1 MEERMVQF
9 ISALRAGG
17 VRVSLAESA
26 DAFQAVDILGVQDRE
41 AFRLSL
47 RSTLVKDA
55 SGIPTFEELFPL
67 FFGSSDAP
75 PMQDITEDM
84 SPEEAQMLAEAMRMF
99 NEPLRKMM
107 EKLLRGEQLSQEELD
122 QLGQLTG
129 LNRMN
134 DMRYQDWMAKRMM
147 RALRFEDVQK
157 ALREMMELLAQMGM
171 NKQRLDQMR
180 QLVQANQKALE
191 EQIGKFAGQRI
202 AENMSEE
209 RPEESIDD
217 LMDRPFNALSDNDMQ
232 KLRKEVNRLANR
244 LRSRIALRQK
254 RAKTGQLDAKGTI
267 RSNLK
272 NGGVPIEIKHR
283 DHRLKPKLVVICD
296 ISTSMRPCSELML
309 SLVYALQDLITKTHA
324 FAFIDHLEYI
334 SPDFAGRPANEA
346 NEAIRDVLVR
356 MPPGYYSTDLGYALE
371 NFARD
376 YLDTIDSR
384 TTFIMVGDGRNN
396 YNNPRLEVFKNM
408 ARRSR
413 RTIWINP
420 EPPMLW
426 GSGDSDMAK
435 YAPLCDNVV
444 VAATLGELT
453 SAVDNLLAQP

>member
-26 DAFQAVDILGVQDRE
+26 DAFKAVDMLGVQERE
-41 AFRLSL
+41 FFKLSL
-47 RSTLVKDA
+47 RATLVKDA
-55 SGIPTFEELFPL
+55 SGLPVFEELFPL
-67 FFGSSDAP
+67 FFGSADAP
-75 PMQDITEDM
+75 PMSDMTEDM

-99 NEPLRKMM
+99 NEQLRKMM
-107 EKLLRGEQLSQEELD
+107 EKLLRGEQLSQEELE

-129 LNRMN
+129 LNRMD
-134 DMRYQDWMAKRMM
+134 DMRYRDWMAKRMQ
-147 RALRFEDVQK
+147 RAMRFEEVQK
-157 ALREMMELLAQMGM
+157 ALKEMMELMAQMGM
-171 NKQRLDQMR
+171 SKQRLEQMR
-180 QLVQANQKALE
+180 QLLRANQKGLE
-191 EQIGKFAGQRI
+191 EQISKFAGQRI
-202 AENMSEE
+202 AENMSEQQ
-209 RPEESIDD
+209 PDD
-217 LMDRPFNALSDNDMQ
+217 NVDQLMDKPFNALSDNDMQ
-232 KLRKEVNRLANR
+232 KLRKEVSRLANR

-254 RAKTGQLDAKGTI
+254 RAKNGQLDAKATI
-267 RSNLK
+267 RANLK
-272 NGGVPIEIKHR
+272 NGGVPMEIKHR

-346 NEAIRDVLVR
+346 NQAINDVLVR
-356 MPPGYYSTDLGYALE
+356 MPPGHYSTDLGYALE
-371 NFARD
+371 GFVRE
-376 YLDTIDSR
+376 YMDTVDSR

-396 YNNPRLEVFKNM
+396 YNDPRLEIFKNL

-413 RTIWINP
+413 RTIWINT

-426 GSGDSDMAK
+426 GSGDSDMMK
-435 YAPLCDNVV
+435 YAPLCDHVV
-444 VAATLGELT
+444 VAATLAELT